1 VVHPFGVH
9 VHTHNLPS
17 FVGDL
22 NPPFIDLS
30 KATKLKDVVFQP
42 NLRILEW
49 ITMTLQT
56 MTPNH
61 RDLREISIRVA
72 DYSTTV
78 GDSTGSDVGQTGREP
93 RQCPSLG
100 HVLIQFWES
109 RSIRPK
115 VICTAPCVESY
126 IERFLPEITER
137 GIVDLVEY
145 AWE

>member
-1 VVHPFGVH
+1 
-9 VHTHNLPS
+9 
-17 FVGDL
+17 
-22 NPPFIDLS
+22 
-30 KATKLKDVVFQP
+30 VFQP

-56 MTPNH
+56 ITPNH

-72 DYSTTV
+72 DYSTMI
-78 GDSTGSDVGQTGREP
+78 GDSTGSNVGQTGGEP
-93 RQCPSLG
+93 MQCPSFG
-100 HVLIQFWES
+100 HLLIQFWES

-115 VICTAPCVESY
+115 VICTTPCAESY
-126 IERFLPEITER
+126 VECFLPEITER